1 MVPLNGTIFFSTFRH
16 QNTTMA
22 FLKILL
28 YIFSV
33 LSLLTVLIPFIK
45 KDFWMFRVFD
55 YPRLQKFT
63 IIGIVFAFWAIFFP
77 QTEIVFDI
85 ILMASLGISF
95 LYLGY
100 LILPFTP
107 LGKTMIDKVKQP
119 DGQECLN
126 LLVANIYQHNRNYQK
141 LLKLVEKRNPD
152 IVFLLETDQEWLE
165 GVKTLRENY
174 PYHIE
179 IPLENTYGL
188 LFYSKLPIR
197 HQEINYLID
206 EEIPSIVAD
215 VEFDNRTVRIYGLHP
230 TPPVPQENPHS
241 TDRDAEILMIGKM
254 AKEYDKPCLVIG
266 DLNDVAWSYTTKLF
280 LKSSELLDPR
290 RGRGMYSTFHAKYK
304 LLRWPLDHYFVSSHF
319 RLVDMKVEEHID
331 SDHFPISICLFISH
345 EDDEDKMTADAE
357 EKELVEEKIEA
368 GLNDEPL

>member
-1 MVPLNGTIFFSTFRH
+1 MT
-16 QNTTMA
+16 
-22 FLKILL
+22 FLKTTL
-28 YIFSV
+28 YLFSV
-33 LSLLTVLIPFIK
+33 LALLTVLIPFIK

-63 IIGIVFAFWAIFFP
+63 IVGILFVLWVALFP
-77 QTEIVFDI
+77 KTEIVFDI
-85 ILMASLGISF
+85 LLMASLGISF

-107 LGKTMIDKVKQP
+107 LGKKMIDEVKKS
-119 DGQECLN
+119 DGKECLN
-126 LLVANIYQHNRNYQK
+126 LLVANIYQHNTNYQK
-141 LLKLVEKRNPD
+141 LLALVEKRNPD
-152 IVFLLETDQEWLE
+152 IVFLLETDKKWLE
-165 GVKTLRENY
+165 GVKTLREMY
-174 PYHIE
+174 PHHIE
-179 IPLENTYGL
+179 IPKENTYGL
-188 LFYSKLPIR
+188 LFYSKLPIK

-206 EEIPSIVAD
+206 EEIPSIIAD
-215 VEFDNRTVRIYGLHP
+215 VEFDNKIVRIYGLHP

-254 AKEYDKPCLVIG
+254 AKEYDRPCLVIG

-304 LLRWPLDHYFVSSHF
+304 LLRWPLDHYFVSGHF
-319 RLVDMKVEEHID
+319 RLVDMKVEDPID
-331 SDHFPISICLFISH
+331 SDHFPISICLLISH
-345 EDDEDKMTADAE
+345 EDEENKMTADEE

-368 GLNDEPL
+368 GINDEPI

>member
-1 MVPLNGTIFFSTFRH
+1 MT
-16 QNTTMA
+16 

-28 YIFSV
+28 YTLSV
-33 LSLLTVLIPFIK
+33 LALLTVLIPFVK

-55 YPRLQKFT
+55 YPRLQKFS
-63 IIGIVFAFWAIFFP
+63 IIGILFVFWIVLYP
-77 QTEIVFDI
+77 KTEVLFDI
-85 ILMASLGISF
+85 ILMVSLGISF

-100 LILPFTP
+100 LILPFTF
-107 LGKTMIDKVKQP
+107 LGKTMIDRVKNNN
-119 DGQECLN
+119 DKECLN

-141 LLKLVEKRNPD
+141 LLNLVKKRNPD
-152 IVFLLETDQEWLE
+152 VVFLLETDKNWLE
-165 GVKTLRENY
+165 GVKSLRENY
-174 PYHIE
+174 PHHIE

-188 LFYSKLPIR
+188 LFYSKFPLM
-197 HQEINYLID
+197 HHEINYLID
-206 EEIPSIVAD
+206 EEIPSIIAD
-215 VEFDNRTVRIYGLHP
+215 VEFDNQIVRIYGLHP
-230 TPPVPQENPHS
+230 TPPVPQENLHS
-241 TDRDAEILMIGKM
+241 TDRDAEILLIGKM

-331 SDHFPISICLFISH
+331 SDHFPISICLVLSH
-345 EDDEDKMTADAE
+345 EDEENKMTANKE
-357 EKELVEEKIEA
+357 EQELVEEKIEA
-368 GLNDEPL
+368 GINDEPL